1 MRSLFRP
8 ALVAITL
15 SIVGCGSED
24 KDDDDDGGTGTD
36 SGADVD
42 TDAGTDS
49 GTDSDT
55 DVGEGDGTEVTMVT
69 SMGTIVI
76 DLDAETA
83 PITTANFLSY
93 AESGFFDGADGQ
105 GATVFHRVVDGFV
118 AQGGG
123 YTASGTEKSTQA
135 PIVLESDVGLSNLRG
150 TIAMARTGVPD
161 SATSQFYFNLVD
173 NTFLDYQD
181 ASSPGYAV
189 FGEVVE
195 GMDVVDAIGAVA
207 TNDDVPAEDIIIE
220 SVSVR

>member
-1 MRSLFRP
+1 
-8 ALVAITL
+8 
-15 SIVGCGSED
+15 
-24 KDDDDDGGTGTD
+24 
-36 SGADVD
+36 
-42 TDAGTDS
+42 
-49 GTDSDT
+49 
-55 DVGEGDGTEVTMVT
+55 MVT

-93 AESGFFDGADGQ
+93 AEAGFFDGADGQ

-123 YTASGTEKSTQA
+123 YTASGTEKSTQD

-181 ASSPGYAV
+181 ASNPGYAV
-189 FGEVVE
+189 FGEVVQ

-207 TNDDVPAEDIIIE
+207 TNGEVPAEAIIIE